1 MTLTI
6 SKYPL
11 QCGSNR
17 MEFVMAKKCVF
28 VENKN
33 CICEYYGDWF
43 VATKLEYYLYINLS
57 EMNE

>member
-1 MTLTI
+1 
-6 SKYPL
+6 
-11 QCGSNR
+11 